1 MADIG
6 GMCEDTGESVFRLIQ
21 TENERHV
28 DFADITV
35 STQEDRVMW
44 AGDGQSGCVYA
55 GNRGTAF
62 LRFAMERVAPC
73 VLLLFLEIL
82 VP

>member
-35 STQEDRVMW
+35 SAQEDRAMW
-44 AGDGQSGCVYA
+44 AGDGQPGCVCA
-55 GNRGTAF
+55 GNRATVC
-62 LRFAMERVAPC
+62 LCFAMECEAR
-73 VLLLFLEIL
+73 VLLLFLTIF